1 MTCSARIPGQASL
14 DDLGI
19 PLTDVTFCI
28 VDLETTGI
36 SVATSAITEIGAVK
50 LRGGECVGT
59 FQTLI
64 DPGAEIPR
72 SITVLTGI
80 TNTMVVDAPPISAV
94 LPSFLE
100 FLGDAVIVGHN
111 VRFDLSFLRAAVE
124 RSGRP
129 PMTNRSVDTCG
140 LARRLLRDEVPN
152 CKLSTLANY
161 LQFEH
166 QPSHRALDDALA
178 TGDLLHLL
186 LDRAGGLGVTGLEDL
201 LLLPQMAGHA
211 QAAKLQ
217 LTENLPRQPGVYLFR
232 NSQGEVLYVGRANN
246 LRSRV
251 RSYFSSDTRKKIAQL
266 LEKTVRIDHQ
276 ICQSLLEAAVTE
288 IRLIHQYEPRFNQQG
303 TTWRR
308 YAYVK
313 LSLDEPYPRLSA
325 TRVAD
330 SDGSLYLGPV
340 SSTAAARRIIKTIET
355 VMPLR
360 RCASQPGKGL
370 RSGSCL
376 PVQIGAT
383 ACPCISNVSE
393 KQYAAVVDTTVQA
406 VNEIPELLL
415 TPLAERM
422 TQLAGERRFEEAAE
436 IRDQAK
442 ELATVLDRRNR
453 IDRLR
458 RSGRLCLAVG
468 GASILEF
475 HDGRLAEVKSF
486 TAPNTTHPISLEFP
500 PADNQKMFVELAQS
514 LPVVK
519 EQADELHCVASWL
532 QREAHRLVVR
542 HCDGTLA
549 EPIRQTPMFRTE
561 STHRQRR

>member
-1 MTCSARIPGQASL
+1 MTCSPQIPGQASL
-14 DDLGI
+14 DDLGT

-36 SVATSAITEIGAVK
+36 SSKKCAITEIGAVK

-64 DPGAEIPR
+64 NPGTEIPR

-80 TNTMVVDAPPISAV
+80 SNTMVVDAPPISAV

-124 RSGRP
+124 HSCRP
-129 PMTNRSVDTCG
+129 PITNRSVDTCG
-140 LARRLLRDEVPN
+140 LARRLLCDEAPN
-152 CKLSTLANY
+152 YKLRTLANY
-161 LQFEH
+161 LQLDH

-186 LDRAGGLGVTGLEDL
+186 LERAGTLGVAGLEDL
-201 LLLPQMAGHA
+201 LLLPRMAGHA

-217 LTENLPRQPGVYLFR
+217 LTEDLPRQPGVYLFR
-232 NSQGEVLYVGRANN
+232 NNQGEVLYVGRATN

-251 RSYFSSDTRKKIAQL
+251 RSYFSSDTRRKVAQL
-266 LEKTVRIDHQ
+266 LKTTTRIDHQ
-276 ICQSLLEAAVTE
+276 VCQSLLEAAVTE
-288 IRLIHQYEPRFNQQG
+288 IRLIHQYEPPFNQQG

-313 LSLDEPYPRLSA
+313 LSLNERYPRLTA
-325 TRVAD
+325 TRVAA
-330 SDGSLYLGPV
+330 SDGALYLGPV
-340 SSTAAARRIIKTIET
+340 SSTSAARRIIKTIET

-360 RCASQPGKGL
+360 RCIIQPGKDL
-370 RSGSCL
+370 RPGSCL
-376 PVQIGAT
+376 PTHIGAT
-383 ACPCISNVSE
+383 SCPCTSNVSE
-393 KQYAAVVDTTVQA
+393 EQYAEVVDTTVQA
-406 VNEIPELLL
+406 LNGLPELFL

-422 TQLAGERRFEEAAE
+422 TQLADEQRFEEAAAL
-436 IRDQAK
+436 RDQAR

-458 RSGRLCLAVG
+458 RSGRLRLAVS
-468 GASILEF
+468 GASILDF
-475 HDGRLAEVKSF
+475 HDGRLVDVQPLADAD
-486 TAPNTTHPISLEFP
+486 TDHPISLQFP
-500 PADNQKMFVELAQS
+500 PADNWPMSVESAQG
-514 LPVVK
+514 LPVIK

-532 QREAHRLVVR
+532 QREADRLVVR

-549 EPIRQTPMFRTE
+549 EPVRQMPMFRAE
-561 STHRQRR
+561 SAHLERR